1 MWILT
6 ARAAGKGAT
15 RSAVTWSY
23 TAPMKMATAS
33 AVSAALEKEHLEATK
48 VKNTILHS
56 NRKFRHRYEL
66 AWYYSPYRDDFSGL
80 ERLYLLE
87 FCLKYARR
95 PVPALNYCNIMRAG
109 NCAS

>member
-1 MWILT
+1 
-6 ARAAGKGAT
+6 
-15 RSAVTWSY
+15 
-23 TAPMKMATAS
+23 MKMATAS